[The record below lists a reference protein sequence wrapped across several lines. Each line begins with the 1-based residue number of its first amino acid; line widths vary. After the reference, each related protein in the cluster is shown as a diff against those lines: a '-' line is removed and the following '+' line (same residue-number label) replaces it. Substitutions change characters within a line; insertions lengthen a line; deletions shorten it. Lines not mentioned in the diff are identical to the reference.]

1 MLYQKIQEELHR
13 LRQQLNEIQI
23 KLSAFPD
30 GKLICSR
37 GKNCFKWYI
46 SDGHVSAY
54 LPKQKRELAEKLAC
68 KKFLSLKAE
77 FLSK

>member
-37 GKNCFKWYI
+37 GKNCFKWN
-46 SDGHVSAY
+46 
-54 LPKQKRELAEKLAC
+54 LKREMKVDLKFNIKLARM
-68 KKFLSLKAE
+68 
-77 FLSK
+77 